1 VPGLFGQRKRPR
13 VRHVVPSP
21 APSAPSFAL
30 LFPPVSSPFLPCGHG
45 PGHGAGDPVLQQMW
59 QLHVRPPP
67 QRPGGRLPQCQ
78 DKTGA
83 DAPQRSSPLTPRPA
97 RQDFALLGP
106 WSSRAKR
113 LGGICSRT
121 SIRTTDVK
129 RVRGGSSASRSID
142 CLIYHVKFFAA
153 RLSGRLLSGRS
164 WINVSGWPPIPE
176 APYEGSCLFRSVTVE
191 W

>member
-1 VPGLFGQRKRPR
+1 MQGVERVGREEQKNRGRREDSISRIRYGRWATVGSALNVPGLFGQRKRPR

-45 PGHGAGDPVLQQMW
+45 PGPGAGDPVLQQMW

-83 DAPQRSSPLTPRPA
+83 DAPQRSSPLAPRPA

-106 WSSRAKR
+106 WSSRARR
-113 LGGICSRT
+113 LGGSVQGRA
-121 SIRTTDVK
+121 
-129 RVRGGSSASRSID
+129 SAP
-142 CLIYHVKFFAA
+142 LM
-153 RLSGRLLSGRS
+153 
-164 WINVSGWPPIPE
+164 
-176 APYEGSCLFRSVTVE
+176 
-191 W
+191 